1 MDRIDLRVIVDPVSR
16 IEMAQNELGV
26 SSAVIGQRVIA
37 ARAVAAKRFANESWK
52 LNSQIPARALR
63 TTYQPER
70 AAMNFLHDELDR
82 EHITARGL
90 HKVIRTAWTLADLH
104 HNAIATLA
112 DVQQAYQLRDGVE
125 L

>member
-1 MDRIDLRVIVDPVSR
+1 
-16 IEMAQNELGV
+16 MAQNELGES
-26 SSAVIGQRVIA
+26 SSAIRERVIA
-37 ARAVAAKRFANESWK
+37 ARNIAAKRFANESWK

-63 TTYQPER
+63 TSYQPER

-82 EHITARGL
+82 EHLTARGL

-104 HNAIATLA
+104 HHEIATLA